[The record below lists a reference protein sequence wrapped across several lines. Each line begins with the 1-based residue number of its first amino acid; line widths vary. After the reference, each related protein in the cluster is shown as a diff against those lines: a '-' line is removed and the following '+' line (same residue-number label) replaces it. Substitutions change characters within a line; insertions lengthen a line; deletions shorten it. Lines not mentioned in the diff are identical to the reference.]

1 MYIFANDINIVYSI
15 SSLLVDLTDFSYS
28 MTKIIT
34 LNASSQEKIFKCLE
48 SSKDDI
54 AYEILKL
61 IYNCYITDE
70 DTVNVN
76 MNIGVY
82 VFNGLNQY
90 ALQYNIEES
99 KNINNS
105 SYFWILISFLDIL
118 INEKTN
124 KVYKNW
130 DSNCK
135 NNIISILLILC
146 RDVIDENLKLDAHAG
161 LKNML
166 DIIKEPEELN
176 IKQFGICDI
185 VSTFLPHIKL
195 ESNNPNI
202 VLYSLQIL
210 DKFSYLCDTREL
222 IKLDLINQIEQILLT
237 LFDMNENR
245 NKPKSFYKNFT
256 KAIIGDMLT
265 SISYIISNAMADDED
280 SDEKN
285 EWEDYIINQTRIF
298 DYFTLCLK
306 IPEIEEEN
314 LVNIYT
320 FFKDFLEEGIEKE
333 RLIKLILSNFIE
345 IGIVESLKNNIIS
358 KKFEVIQEIL
368 NISVIMMKSADKLRG
383 NQDNFIKIYL
393 EKKGFYEMLTTI
405 GGIDFGNSSIS
416 EMARNI
422 QENFFKM
429 KI

>member
-1 MYIFANDINIVYSI
+1 M
-15 SSLLVDLTDFSYS
+15 
-28 MTKIIT
+28 
-34 LNASSQEKIFKCLE
+34 
-48 SSKDDI
+48 
-54 AYEILKL
+54 
-61 IYNCYITDE
+61 
-70 DTVNVN
+70 
-76 MNIGVY
+76 
-82 VFNGLNQY
+82 NQY

-99 KNINNS
+99 RNINNS
-105 SYFWILISFLDIL
+105 SYFRMLISFLDIL

-161 LKNML
+161 LKSML

-195 ESNNPNI
+195 ESNNPNV

-237 LFDMNENR
+237 LVDMNENR

-256 KAIIGDMLT
+256 KQIIGDMLT
-265 SISYIISNAMADDED
+265 SISYIISNAMADEED
-280 SDEKN
+280 SDVKN

-368 NISVIMMKSADKLRG
+368 NISVIMMKTADKLRG
-383 NQDNFIKIYL
+383 NQENFIKIYL

-405 GGIDFGNSSIS
+405 GGIDFGNSSVS
-416 EMARNI
+416 EIARNI